1 MLAIQTIC
9 NGRLPWDAIGEV
21 PLRTRAVL
29 FSATKADLK
38 EWRNERITDIEQTDN
53 AFNIIYIMRT
63 KIKETEICGLSLIP
77 MSDT

>member
-63 KIKETEICGLSLIP
+63 KVIEGKISSIEL
-77 MSDT
+77 